1 MSAMTKND
9 LLEVSLVLS
18 SALDVLNLLSDETTG
33 ETANNLN
40 KAACNVQDAIF
51 CVQEAMTL

>member
-33 ETANNLN
+33 ETANKLN
-40 KAACNVQDAIF
+40 EAARNVQDAISF
-51 CVQEAMTL
+51 VRDAMTQ